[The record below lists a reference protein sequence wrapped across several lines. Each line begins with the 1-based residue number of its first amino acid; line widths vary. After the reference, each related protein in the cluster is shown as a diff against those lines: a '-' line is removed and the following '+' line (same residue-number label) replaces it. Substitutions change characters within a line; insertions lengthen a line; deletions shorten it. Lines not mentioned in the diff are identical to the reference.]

1 MGSTATISA
10 VSYDSLR
17 GAYCVSQ
24 LLVGRTAIKAQHLH
38 PGEGAAFEVLADQ
51 FVQII
56 TLKGTQ
62 VATFVGFSLSDR
74 DERLSTAQTRLQNK
88 TLMLQQGMTLYSS
101 RGEPM
106 FELLED
112 TVKRHDILY
121 PMCDVKTYESAEGEE
136 PHANCRTAIAG
147 ALAAHGITDGDLPDP
162 VSWFMTLGIVG
173 AGGLE
178 IQESLAEKNS
188 HVLLRAVVDTVI
200 AVAACPQEKGP
211 LNAGDPS
218 DILVRVFR

>member
-1 MGSTATISA
+1 M
-10 VSYDSLR
+10 
-17 GAYCVSQ
+17 SQ

-51 FVQII
+51 FIQII
-56 TLKGTQ
+56 TLKGKQ
-62 VATFVGFSLSDR
+62 VATFVGFSLSDH

-88 TLMLQQGMTLYSS
+88 TLMLQRGMTLYSS

-112 TVKRHDILY
+112 TVGRHDMLY
-121 PMCDVKTYESAEGEE
+121 PMCDAKSYENGDGQA
-136 PHANCRTAIAG
+136 HANCREAITS
-147 ALAAHGITDGDLPDP
+147 ALHPYGIVDGDLPDA
-162 VSWFMTLGIVG
+162 VSWFMTLGIV
-173 AGGLE
+173 AQGGLE
-178 IQESLAEKNS
+178 VQESLAEKNS
-188 HVLLRAVVDTVI
+188 HVLLRAVSDTIV

-211 LNAGDPS
+211 LNGGEPS

>member
-1 MGSTATISA
+1 
-10 VSYDSLR
+10 
-17 GAYCVSQ
+17 VSQ

-200 AVAACPQEKGP
+200 AVAACPQEKGL

>member
-1 MGSTATISA
+1 
-10 VSYDSLR
+10 
-17 GAYCVSQ
+17 VSQ

-51 FVQII
+51 YIQII
-56 TLKGTQ
+56 TLKGKQ
-62 VATFVGFSLSDR
+62 VATFVGFSLSDH

-112 TVKRHDILY
+112 TVKRHDMLY
-121 PMCDVKTYESAEGEE
+121 PMCDVKSYESGESQA
-136 PHANCRTAIAG
+136 HANCREAIAS
-147 ALAAHGITDGDLPDP
+147 ALQPHGIIDGDLPDP
-162 VSWFMTLGIVG
+162 VSWFMTLGIV
-173 AGGLE
+173 AQGGLE
-178 IQESLAEKNS
+178 VQESLAEKNS
-188 HVLLRAVVDTVI
+188 HVLLRAVSDTIV

-211 LNAGDPS
+211 LNGGDPS